1 MGQPAAL
8 QTQVHNPMKAN
19 VFALL
24 CALLPACG
32 ATVQFERSP
41 AANRWQPL
49 ASGTDIVVAR
59 SLGELAAPMEVV
71 GTLRLPKRKEPLARD
86 EAIRQLQSGAGRYG
100 CDAIAEAE
108 EEKTDVKVPAHRK
121 AAAGDA
127 AGADDGDTM
136 PEFEWTARCVRTA
149 KAPSESTPAPRPA
162 AVAKGRTGPKGPG
175 GDDGDGARA
184 REQSKQNAKNAAE
197 KEERGRQTAKIAAEK
212 EEKSRIE
219 KDEKARGDKEEKA
232 NKEEKAKAAKAA
244 GEKDDHA
251 RLQAEAAE
259 KERKRVAAEQAEKEK
274 KDKEKLEKER
284 ERAEK
289 DKVEKERERA
299 EKEKADKERA
309 EKAEKDRELKKAAA
323 ESADKAKA
331 AAAALD
337 KAKAAAES
345 TEKDRK
351 RLALSAAD
359 KARAA
364 AEVADR
370 DRAKQA
376 AEAAEKAQVAA
387 EVAEKARKDLE
398 IADKEY
404 KKAVEV
410 ATEKAKTAGDASEK
424 FEKERREREKA
435 DKEKAEKEAL
445 QRDKSEKDKAA
456 DARKAAEAAEK
467 TKKDR
472 EKTDKE
478 KAAAARKQAEIDEKN
493 RKDRERDAREQAEKD
508 RRAAEANAKKAAKDR
523 AKQASANALE
533 AAVAQNSTAAL
544 LDFLAQVQDPQEEYQ
559 AELALLK
566 VAATSDW
573 VSVESPAVSSVEEE
587 RGPHVDADALKAELE
602 AAGATSSKFLI
613 PKDYSFKFTLHNPSK
628 YPLLVVAVLPGNNRI
643 ARFLQPGQTS
653 YGAQTTACIAHGS
666 VTKKKVGTVLELHF
680 ECNADTTARVSAL
693 RPVKRELAV
702 DSRACEQEPPF
713 DVMIRVWQALP
724 LTALTELYLG
734 VIEDVLR
741 RRNEDYSNIVGKL
754 TPAKKPNTN
763 GSTSV
768 NVALRNSTGRDVTV
782 IFDVGTGHDQR
793 LLLFRSGIGEL
804 KIDVPAGVVPDLKIK
819 GLLPKLRSVEWLT
832 GNWQFQKG
840 RLAIV
845 PDARG
850 QLTAFARA
858 PGAIQAMSPIRM
870 RNEANALVGFGKV
883 DPGFVQALFGDKA
896 PHNCEE
902 GCDLK
907 LRIVLGDQDQYVLGA
922 GRAMPAE
929 ITVGENR
936 GVFRFAAEQ

>member
-1 MGQPAAL
+1 MGQHQMGQTAAR
-8 QTQVHNPMKAN
+8 QSRSHNPTKQHIFI
-19 VFALL
+19 VL
-24 CALLPACG
+24 CGFLAACG

-59 SLGELAAPMEVV
+59 SLSELASPIEVV
-71 GTLRLPKRKEPLARD
+71 GTLRLPKRREPLARD

-108 EEKTDVKVPAHRK
+108 EEKTEVKVPNHRK
-121 AAAGDA
+121 PGPADA
-127 AGADDGDTM
+127 SSDDSDTM
-136 PEFEWTARCVRTA
+136 PEFEWTARCVHTA
-149 KAPSESTPAPRPA
+149 RAPTESGPPPRAA
-162 AVAKGRTGPKGPG
+162 AVVKGRTSPKSQGNS
-175 GDDGDGARA
+175 DDSDGARA

-197 KEERGRQTAKIAAEK
+197 KEERARQAAKIAAEK
-212 EEKSRIE
+212 DEKSRADKDEKSRAE
-219 KDEKARGDKEEKA
+219 KDEKSRA
-232 NKEEKAKAAKAA
+232 
-244 GEKDDHA
+244 EKDDKS
-251 RLQAEAAE
+251 RQQTEAAE
-259 KERKRVAAEQAEKEK
+259 KERKRVAAEQAEKER
-274 KDKEKLEKER
+274 KDKEKLEKEKER
-284 ERAEK
+284 TEKEKAEKEKAEKERAEK
-289 DKVEKERERA
+289 AEKERERA
-299 EKEKADKERA
+299 EK
-309 EKAEKDRELKKAAA
+309 AEKDKELKRAAA
-323 ESADKAKA
+323 ESTDKAKA
-331 AAAALD
+331 ASAALD

-364 AEVADR
+364 ADVADR

-387 EVAEKARKDLE
+387 EVAEKARKDVE
-398 IADKEY
+398 IAEKEY
-404 KKAVEV
+404 KKAVEI
-410 ATEKAKTAGDASEK
+410 ATEKAKAAGDAGEK
-424 FEKERREREKA
+424 LEKERRERERA
-435 DKEKAEKEAL
+435 DKEKADKEAQ
-445 QRDKSEKDKAA
+445 QREKSEKDKAA

-467 TKKDR
+467 AKKEKD
-472 EKTDKE
+472 KTDKE

-493 RKDRERDAREQAEKD
+493 RKDSERNVREQAEKG
-508 RRAAEANAKKAAKDR
+508 RHAAEIAAKKTAKDR
-523 AKQASANALE
+523 AKAASASALE

-587 RGPHVDADALKAELE
+587 RGPQVDAEALKAELA
-602 AAGATSSKFLI
+602 AAGASSCKFLI
-613 PKDYSFKFTLHNPSK
+613 PKDYSFKFTMHNPSK
-628 YPLLVVAVLPGNNRI
+628 YPLLVAAVLPGNLRV

-653 YGAQTTACIAHGS
+653 YGVQTTACIAHGS
-666 VTKKKVGTVLELHF
+666 VTKKKIGNVLELHF
-680 ECNADTTARVSAL
+680 ECNADTSARVSAL

-702 DSRACEQEPPF
+702 DSRASEQEPPF

-724 LTALTELYLG
+724 MTALTELYLG

-754 TPAKKPNTN
+754 TPAKKANTD
-763 GSTSV
+763 GTTTV
-768 NVALRNSTGRDVTV
+768 NVSLRNSTGRDVTV

-804 KIDVPAGVVPDLKIK
+804 KVDVPAGVVPDLKIK
-819 GLLPKLRSVEWLT
+819 GLLPKLRSAEWLT

-840 RLAIV
+840 RLVIV

-850 QLTAFARA
+850 QLVAFARA
-858 PGAIQAMSPIRM
+858 PGAIQPMAPIPM

-883 DPGFVQALFGDKA
+883 EQGFVQALFGDKA

-907 LRIVLGDQDQYVLGA
+907 LRIVLGEQDQYVLGA

-936 GVFRFAAEQ
+936 GNFRFSAEQ